1 MRALKFIA
9 QMAIFIGGY
18 LLVNLIFNLSDAIL
32 HTYQDFFAWV
42 TCAVLIGGPIAIL
55 VWFLRSVK

>member
-18 LLVNLIFNLSDAIL
+18 LLLNLIIGFSDSIL

-42 TCAVLIGGPIAIL
+42 TCIVMIGGPIALI
-55 VWFLRSVK
+55 VWITRSVK